1 MQTLREAMTKNL
13 KTILHSVSVQ
23 EAARR
28 MQAEKVGSLL
38 VERGGQTVGIVTE
51 TDIVRK
57 AVAKGADLGKEKVET
72 IMSAPVASIDIHRTP
87 QDAHDMM
94 ADLGVRHLAV
104 TDAGKIVGLL
114 SARDLLVY
122 FKRVSEP
129 RITQDEQSLFH
140 FVDYMTQ

>member
-1 MQTLREAMTKNL
+1 
-13 KTILHSVSVQ
+13 
-23 EAARR
+23 

-38 VERGGQTVGIVTE
+38 VERGGQIVGIVTE

-57 AVAKGADLGKEKVET
+57 AVAKGADLGKETVEA

-114 SARDLLVY
+114 SVRDLLVY

-129 RITQDEQSLFH
+129 RITQD
-140 FVDYMTQ
+140 

>member
-13 KTILHSVSVQ
+13 KTILHSVTVQ

-38 VERGGQTVGIVTE
+38 VERGGQIVGIVTE

-57 AVAKGADLGKEKVET
+57 AVAKGADLGKEKVEV

-94 ADLGVRHLAV
+94 RDP
-104 TDAGKIVGLL
+104 AGRPLVAIPAGQLVGRRCGRPLVL
-114 SARDLLVY
+114 YVKPCSA
-122 FKRVSEP
+122 P
-129 RITQDEQSLFH
+129 W
-140 FVDYMTQ
+140 

>member
-38 VERGGQTVGIVTE
+38 VERGGQIVGIVTE

-57 AVAKGADLGKEKVET
+57 AVAKGADLGKEKVEA

-87 QDAHDMM
+87 QDAHHMM
-94 ADLGVRHLAV
+94 ADLGLRHLAV
-104 TDAGKIVGLL
+104 TDAGKLVGLL
-114 SARDLLVY
+114 PVLELDA
-122 FKRVSEP
+122 
-129 RITQDEQSLFH
+129 DEVVH
-140 FVDYMTQ
+140 R

>member
-1 MQTLREAMTKNL
+1 MLTLREMMTKTL
-13 KTILHSVSVQ
+13 KTISSSATVQ

-28 MQAEKVGSLL
+28 MQQDKVGSLL
-38 VERGGQTVGIVTE
+38 VEHGGQIVAIVTE

-57 AVAKGADLGKEKVET
+57 AVARGTDLGKEKIDA
-72 IMSAPVASIDIHRTP
+72 IMSKPVNAIDIQRTP

-104 TDAGKIVGLL
+104 TDKGKIVGLL
-114 SARDLLVY
+114 SVRDLLVY

-129 RITQDEQSLFH
+129 RITQD
-140 FVDYMTQ
+140 

>member
-1 MQTLREAMTKNL
+1 
-13 KTILHSVSVQ
+13 
-23 EAARR
+23 
-28 MQAEKVGSLL
+28 
-38 VERGGQTVGIVTE
+38 VGIVTE
-51 TDIVRK
+51 TDLVRK
-57 AVAKGADLGKEKVET
+57 AVAKGADLVKEKVEA

-114 SARDLLVY
+114 SVRDLLVY

-129 RITQDEQSLFH
+129 RITQD
-140 FVDYMTQ
+140 

>member
-13 KTILHSVSVQ
+13 KKVPHYLTVQ
-23 EAARR
+23 ETARR

-38 VERGGQTVGIVTE
+38 VERGGQIVGIVTE
-51 TDIVRK
+51 TDLVRK
-57 AVAKGADLGKEKVET
+57 AVAKGSDLSKEKVEA
-72 IMSAPVASIDIHRTP
+72 IMSAPVSSIDIHRTP

-114 SARDLLVY
+114 SVRDLLVY

-129 RITQDEQSLFH
+129 RITQD
-140 FVDYMTQ
+140 

>member
-23 EAARR
+23 EAACR

-38 VERGGQTVGIVTE
+38 VERGGQIVGIVTE

-57 AVAKGADLGKEKVET
+57 AVAKGADLGKEKVEA
-72 IMSAPVASIDIHRTP
+72 IMSAPVASIDLHRTP

-94 ADLGVRHLAV
+94 ADLGVRHLGV

-114 SARDLLVY
+114 SVRDLLVY

-129 RITQDEQSLFH
+129 RITQD
-140 FVDYMTQ
+140 

>member
-1 MQTLREAMTKNL
+1 MLALQETMTRNL
-13 KTILHSVSVQ
+13 KTIRHDATIQ

-28 MQAEKVGSLL
+28 MKDDRVGSLL
-38 VERGGQTVGIVTE
+38 VDRGGQVVAIVTE

-57 AVAKGADLGKEKVET
+57 AVAKGADLGKEKVEA
-72 IMSAPVASIDIHRTP
+72 IMSAPVASIEIQRTP

-104 TDAGKIVGLL
+104 TDKGKIVGLL
-114 SARDLLVY
+114 SVRDLLVY

-129 RITQDEQSLFH
+129 KITQD
-140 FVDYMTQ
+140 

>member
-1 MQTLREAMTKNL
+1 MLTLREMMTKNL
-13 KTILHSVSVQ
+13 KTISSSATVQ

-28 MQAEKVGSLL
+28 MQQEKVGSLL
-38 VERGGQTVGIVTE
+38 VERDGQIVAIVTE

-57 AVAKGADLGKEKVET
+57 AVARGTDLGKEKVDA
-72 IMSAPVASIDIHRTP
+72 IMSTPVNAIDIQRTP

-104 TDAGKIVGLL
+104 TDKGKIMGLL
-114 SARDLLVY
+114 SVRDLLVY

-129 RITQDEQSLFH
+129 RITQD
-140 FVDYMTQ
+140 

>member
-38 VERGGQTVGIVTE
+38 GERGGQIVGIGTE

-57 AVAKGADLGKEKVET
+57 AVAKGADLGKEKVEAV
-72 IMSAPVASIDIHRTP
+72 MAAPGASIGLRRTP
-87 QDAHDMM
+87 QDAPDMV
-94 ADLGVRHLAV
+94 AYPV
-104 TDAGKIVGLL
+104 VG
-114 SARDLLVY
+114 
-122 FKRVSEP
+122 
-129 RITQDEQSLFH
+129 T
-140 FVDYMTQ
+140 